1 MQYLEQQITE
11 LKAEF
16 ARRRKRQFLVTIP
29 LAAGVVLLRVFRDKE
44 AGLIFGFPA
53 STVMGVAFGVV
64 LAVVAFSLW
73 NWRCP
78 ACNKYLG
85 KGMSPDFCRKC
96 GIPLQ

>member
-11 LKAEF
+11 FKAEL
-16 ARRRKRQFLVTIP
+16 ARRRKRQLLVTIP
-29 LAAGVVLLRVFRDKE
+29 LVIGVVLLRVFRDKE
-44 AGLIFGFPA
+44 AGLIFGFPT
-53 STVMGVAFGVV
+53 STVMTVAFAVV
-64 LAVVAFSLW
+64 MAVVAFSLW

-85 KGMSPDFCRKC
+85 KGISPDFCRKC